1 MTQEQLT
8 YVAGVVLALVFA
20 YIPGVKTWYDA
31 KDSPTKALI
40 MAGMLLVV
48 VAGVFGLACAGF
60 SFSTVTVSCT
70 KVDLMNLIQVYIFAL
85 IANQASFKLFV
96 SPFQTKGA

>member
-8 YVAGVVLALVFA
+8 YIAGIVLSLIFA
-20 YIPGVKTWYDA
+20 YIPGIKTWYDV
-31 KDSPTKALI
+31 KDSATKALI
-40 MAGMLLVV
+40 MAGMLLLVV
-48 VAGVFGLACAGF
+48 VGVFGLACAGF
-60 SFSTVTVSCT
+60 SFNAVTVSCT

-96 SPFQTKGA
+96 SPFQSKGA